1 MSDTILYNYGAN
13 YDHLDGIKANI
24 NDAMAFRENVH
35 TVFNALND
43 VYTGDAAGALQT
55 HHQQC
60 SQQMDATICDMQGTH
75 GQAVERQAITASQD
89 HQLAGGF

>member
-24 NDAMAFRENVH
+24 NDATAFRENVH
-35 TVFNALND
+35 TVFNAL
-43 VYTGDAAGALQT
+43 GDCYIGEAASALQG

-60 SQQMDATICDMQGTH
+60 SQQMDSAIVDMQGTH
-75 GQAVERQAITASQD
+75 GQAVERQALTASQD